1 MLNSFGSPTRSRSA
15 AVGAASPRR
24 ESRDPVRLL
33 TDLDADVGEP
43 VERNIGDDSDPPS
56 PWSEEDVVLLH
67 WLLLKQVQRLADPE
81 TPFAEKVWT
90 LNWVFTD
97 PDKDALPFSFVS
109 CVKVVSCSPLSPLP
123 FIGDFDV
130 SDLRERI
137 AHSARRWIRES
148 VARFPPWVQETL
160 RRNPAPLLAKLEG
173 NPQYLN
179 EQIRARQL
187 KGDLFDEARYVGDT
201 NKRMTQ

>member
-1 MLNSFGSPTRSRSA
+1 MLSSFGSPTRSPSVALAAACPRSESHEPVPLFGDLVA
-15 AVGAASPRR
+15 AAAQ
-24 ESRDPVRLL
+24 
-33 TDLDADVGEP
+33 P
-43 VERNIGDDSDPPS
+43 VERDLDEDSGPAPS
-56 PWSEEDVVLLH
+56 WSEEDVVLLH
-67 WLLLKQVQRLADPE
+67 WLLLKQVQRLADSD
-81 TPFAEKVWT
+81 TPFAEKIWT

-97 PDKDALPFSFVS
+97 ADKDALPFSFVN

-148 VARFPPWVQETL
+148 VDRFPPWVQETL
-160 RRNPAPLLAKLEG
+160 RRNPAALLEKLER

-179 EQIRARQL
+179 EQIRLRQL
-187 KGDLFDEARYVGDT
+187 KGDLFDEARSTGNT
-201 NKRMTQ
+201 SERTTR

>member
-1 MLNSFGSPTRSRSA
+1 MLNSFGSPTRSLSGTVA
-15 AVGAASPRR
+15 TASPRR
-24 ESRDPVRLL
+24 ESRDPVRLFA
-33 TDLDADVGEP
+33 DLDAEVAEQL
-43 VERNIGDDSDPPS
+43 ERHISDDSDPAPS
-56 PWSEEDVVLLH
+56 WSEEDVVLLH

-81 TPFAEKVWT
+81 TPFAEKIWT

-137 AHSARRWIRES
+137 AHSARRWMRES
-148 VARFPPWVQETL
+148 VERFPPWVQETL
-160 RRNPAPLLAKLEG
+160 RRNPTELLAKLER

-179 EQIRARQL
+179 EQIRLRQL
-187 KGDLFDEARYVGDT
+187 KGDLFDDARCVGDT
-201 NKRMTQ
+201 SERKTQ

>member
-1 MLNSFGSPTRSRSA
+1 MLNSFGSPIRGQPGTVA
-15 AVGAASPRR
+15 TVCPRR
-24 ESRDPVRLL
+24 ESHEPVRLFEERE
-33 TDLDADVGEP
+33 AAVAEP
-43 VERNIGDDSDPPS
+43 VGGDIGEDSGPP
-56 PWSEEDVVLLH
+56 PEWSEEDVVLLH

-97 PDKDALPFSFVS
+97 PQKDALPFSFVS

-130 SDLRERI
+130 SDLRDWI
-137 AHSARRWIRES
+137 SHSARRWIRES

-160 RRNPAPLLAKLEG
+160 RRNPAPLLAKLER

-179 EQIRARQL
+179 EQIRERQL
-187 KGDLFDEARYVGDT
+187 HGDLFA
-201 NKRMTQ
+201 

>member
-1 MLNSFGSPTRSRSA
+1 MLNSFGSPTRSLSGTVA
-15 AVGAASPRR
+15 TASPRR

-33 TDLDADVGEP
+33 ADLDADVATN
-43 VERNIGDDSDPPS
+43 VERVISDDSDPPS

-81 TPFAEKVWT
+81 TPFAEKIWT

-97 PDKDALPFSFVS
+97 PEKDALPFSFVS

-130 SDLRERI
+130 SDLRDRI
-137 AHSARRWIRES
+137 AYSARRWIRES
-148 VARFPPWVQETL
+148 VERFPPWVQETL
-160 RRNPAPLLAKLEG
+160 RRNPETLLAKLAR

-179 EQIRARQL
+179 EQIRLRQL
-187 KGDLFDEARYVGDT
+187 KGDLFDEARSVGDT
-201 NKRMTQ
+201 SERKTQ